1 MTINFVLFISMCD
14 MFGCF
19 VCVSTILC
27 KKCAHL
33 ICWHLYTA
41 PYTADTMHS
50 IWSGILHFTLC
61 DCNNTAYLPIYLL
74 DNLVLPHTTKQ
85 TKDTHLLKKGRLQ
98 SVNIKTI
105 SSMFCLLD
113 CLFSSL
119 HAYLLHSYNT
129 VHIMLSCVYKNEKY
143 CALLRVHDDTLWPAA
158 ICNRNRQGADFKQ
171 IIKVSLSST
180 LLVVTRCDVI
190 VMHDYVVLL

>member
-1 MTINFVLFISMCD
+1 MTINFVLFIHMCD

-41 PYTADTMHS
+41 VYTADTMHF
-50 IWSGILHFTLC
+50 IWSGILHFTLN
-61 DCNNTAYLPIYLL
+61 DCNNTAYLATI
-74 DNLVLPHTTKQ
+74 DNWVLPPDTTSQ

-119 HAYLLHSYNT
+119 HAYLLH
-129 VHIMLSCVYKNEKY
+129 IPMLSCVYKNEKY
-143 CALLRVHDDTLWPAA
+143 TQTTSYAA
-158 ICNRNRQGADFKQ
+158 CSWWYSMTGGYLQQ
-171 IIKVSLSST
+171 E
-180 LLVVTRCDVI
+180 
-190 VMHDYVVLL
+190 